1 MQARWAENKF
11 MRNTELCF
19 VCKVGQF
26 ENAEFVFIAKDIY
39 NLYINGEFIQYGPA
53 RAAKGYA
60 RKECVDLVPYL
71 TEKENVICVYVQSNY
86 TSTLCFALEK
96 PLFAAEIIV
105 AGKAVLT
112 TDDFRCFEMTDKL
125 KKVERMSSQR
135 GYLEVYRMKKG
146 RQPFDESLYP
156 ECKLIPMDMPKLL
169 PRNVSVA
176 KRQEAVGSLVERGGV
191 ALDKTRV
198 WENDFTRL
206 LDSGT
211 PLRTYSRAECD
222 CVLSKEMLAF
232 TFDGEEKESGYRY
245 ETYSFDRTHC
255 GKFKIK
261 ISVKENATL
270 WLAYDDILI
279 DGKVKFNREQ
289 ITHALKWELE
299 KGEYT
304 LYSNEVYTA
313 KYMTFVFFGDAILQ
327 EVAIVRIENPNA
339 NRLTFSCEDKTL
351 GAILEASRH
360 SFEHNGYDLLTDC
373 PSRERAGYLCDG
385 FFAARAE
392 SFFCGENLVEKNL
405 LENYALYT
413 PEHFTH
419 KGILP
424 MCYPSEPKDEQD
436 FIPNWVLW
444 YVLELADYA
453 ERTGDFDFV
462 TAQKEQIYSILEYF
476 QSKENE
482 YGLLEDLEGWVFVEW
497 SRANDFV
504 NGVNFPSNMCYCGAM
519 HAAAKLF
526 QDGALAKKAERLKK
540 TVVEW
545 SYNGTFF
552 VDNALR
558 VDGRLQITDN
568 ISETCQN
575 YAAFFEMFTR
585 EENPAFYKRLI
596 GELGCFHREQYH
608 GGVYASNMFI
618 GYILRLWVLLREGAY
633 EQLLAE
639 CKNRFAD
646 MANSTGTIWELFQ
659 TNASCNHGFGSVVGQ
674 MIAYALCG
682 VVRVDESAKTVYLSE
697 KTAGVDCVLGMPLRG
712 GRAEIKVEN
721 GKRSICLPTAYQ
733 TVILKNQSI

>member
-1 MQARWAENKF
+1 MQARWAENKW

-26 ENAEFVFIAKDIY
+26 ENADFVFIAKDIY

-60 RKECVDLVPYL
+60 REEHVDLTPYL
-71 TEKENVICVYVQSNY
+71 TQKENVICVYVQSNY

-96 PLFAAEIIV
+96 PLFAAEIKV
-105 AGKAVLT
+105 QGKTVLT

-135 GYLEVYRMKKG
+135 GYLEVYRMEKN
-146 RQPFDESLYP
+146 RHPFEENSYP
-156 ECKLIPMDMPKLL
+156 ECKLCPMEMPKLL
-169 PRNVSVA
+169 PRNVAVA
-176 KRQEAVGSLVERGGV
+176 KRQEEVGALVERGGV
-191 ALDKTRV
+191 TLDKTKV

-206 LDSGT
+206 LDSGEE
-211 PLRTYSRAECD
+211 LLTYPRAECD
-222 CVLSKEMLAF
+222 CVLSKEMLSF
-232 TFDGEEKESGYRY
+232 VFGGEENQGGYRY

-261 ISVKENATL
+261 ISVREKATI

-299 KGEYT
+299 KGEYL

-313 KYMTFVFFGDAILQ
+313 KYTTFIFLGEAELQ
-327 EVAIVRIENPNA
+327 AVSIIRVENPNA
-339 NRLTFSCEDKTL
+339 DRLTFSCEDKTL
-351 GAILEASRH
+351 EAILNASRH

-392 SFFCGENLVEKNL
+392 NFFCGENLVEKNL

-413 PEHFTH
+413 REHFPH
-419 KGILP
+419 KGVLP
-424 MCYPSEPKDEQD
+424 MCYPSEPRNEQD
-436 FIPNWVLW
+436 FIPNWLHW
-444 YVLELADYA
+444 YVLELVDYA
-453 ERTGDFDFV
+453 KRTGDYHFV
-462 TAQKEQIYSILEYF
+462 TTQKEGIYAVLDYF
-476 QSKENE
+476 QGKENE
-482 YGLLEDLEGWVFVEW
+482 YGLLENLEGWVFVEW

-504 NGVNFPSNMCYCGAM
+504 NGVNFPSNMCYYGAM
-519 HAAAKLF
+519 KAAANLF
-526 QDGALAKKAERLKK
+526 EDDLLAKKAERLKK
-540 TVVEW
+540 AIVDW

-552 VDNALR
+552 IDNAVR
-558 VDGRLQITDN
+558 VNGRLQITDN

-575 YAAFFEMFTR
+575 YAAFFEIFTR
-585 EENPAFYKRLI
+585 EENPDFYKRLI
-596 GELGCFHREQYH
+596 AELGCFHREQYH
-608 GGVYASNMFI
+608 RGVYASNMFI
-618 GYILRLWVLLREGAY
+618 GYILRLSVLLREGAY
-633 EQLLAE
+633 AELLAE

-646 MANSTGTIWELFQ
+646 MAESTGTIWELFQ

-674 MIAYALCG
+674 MITYALCG
-682 VVRVDESAKTVYLSE
+682 IIRVDESSKTMYCTEKTV
-697 KTAGVDCVLGMPLRG
+697 GIDCAVGMPLQG
-712 GRAEIKVEN
+712 GRAEITIQN
-721 GKRSICLPTAYQ
+721 GQRTVWLPTGYQ
-733 TVILKNQSI
+733 TVILENQ

>member
-1 MQARWAENKF
+1 MQARWAENKW

-60 RKECVDLVPYL
+60 REERVDLAPYL
-71 TEKENVICVYVQSNY
+71 TKKENVICVYVQSNN

-96 PLFAAEIIV
+96 PLFAAEIRV
-105 AGKAVLT
+105 EGKTALT

-125 KKVERMSSQR
+125 QKVERMSSQR
-135 GYLEVYRMKKG
+135 GYLEVYRMEKD
-146 RQPFDESLYP
+146 RQPFDEALYP
-156 ECKLIPMDMPKLL
+156 ECKLIPTDMPKLL
-169 PRNVSVA
+169 SRNVA
-176 KRQEAVGSLVERGGV
+176 LTKRQETKGVFVERGNV
-191 ALDKTRV
+191 TIDKTKV

-206 LDSGT
+206 LDSGKQM
-211 PLRTYSRAECD
+211 LTYSRAECD
-222 CVLSKEMLAF
+222 CVLSKEMLSF
-232 TFDGEEKESGYRY
+232 VFGEGGERSDYRY
-245 ETYSFDRTHC
+245 ETYSFGRTHC
-255 GKFKIK
+255 GKFKIT
-261 ISVKENATL
+261 ISVKEKATL

-313 KYMTFVFFGDAILQ
+313 KYTTFVFLGEAELQ
-327 EVAIVRIENPNA
+327 EIAIIRVENPNA
-339 NRLTFSCEDKTL
+339 KRLTFSCADKTL
-351 GAILEASRH
+351 ESIFAAARH
-360 SFEHNGYDLLTDC
+360 TFEHNGYDLLTDC

-392 SFFCGENLVEKNL
+392 SFFCGENLAEKNL

-424 MCYPSEPKDEQD
+424 MCYPSEPKDKQD
-436 FIPNWVLW
+436 FIPNWLLW
-444 YVLELADYA
+444 YLLELSDYV
-453 ERTGDFDFV
+453 ERTGDLEFV
-462 TAQKEQIYSILEYF
+462 RGQKEQIYNVLEYF

-482 YGLLEDLEGWVFVEW
+482 YGLLENLDGWVFVEW

-504 NGVNFPSNMCYCGAM
+504 DGVNFPSNMCYYGAM
-519 HAAAKLF
+519 KAVAKLF
-526 QDGALAKKAERLKK
+526 EDNALAKKAERLKS

-558 VDGRLQITDN
+558 VDGRLQVTDN

-585 EENPAFYKRLI
+585 EENSAFYERLM
-596 GELGCFHREQYH
+596 GELGCFYREQYH

-618 GYILRLWVLLREGAY
+618 GYILRLLVLLREGVY

-639 CKNRFAD
+639 CKNRFGD
-646 MANSTGTIWELFQ
+646 MAESTGTIWELFQ
-659 TNASCNHGFGSVVGQ
+659 TDASCNHGFGSVVGQ

-682 VVRVDESAKTVYLSE
+682 VVRADESAKTVYLSE

-721 GKRSICLPTAYQ
+721 GKRSICLPTAYEM
-733 TVILKNQSI
+733 VILKNQSI

>member
-11 MRNTELCF
+11 MRNIELCF

-26 ENAEFVFIAKDIY
+26 EDAHFTFIAKDIY
-39 NLYINGEFIQYGPA
+39 NLYINGVFIRYGPA

-60 RKECVDLVPYL
+60 REERIELAPYL
-71 TEKENVICVYVQSNY
+71 TKKENVICVYVQSNY

-96 PLFAAEIIV
+96 PLFAAEIRV
-105 AGKAVLT
+105 EGKTVLT

-125 KKVERMSSQR
+125 KRVERMSSQR
-135 GYLEVYRMKKG
+135 GYLEVYRMEKD
-146 RQPFDESLYP
+146 RWPFDESLYS

-169 PRNVSVA
+169 PRNVAVT
-176 KRQEAVGSLVERGGV
+176 KRQEEVGVFVERGGV
-191 ALDKTRV
+191 TLDKTRV

-211 PLRTYSRAECD
+211 LLRTYPRAECD

-232 TFDGEEKESGYRY
+232 TFDGEEQESGYRY

-261 ISVKENATL
+261 ISVKEKTTL

-313 KYMTFVFFGDAILQ
+313 KYTTFVFLGDATLQ
-327 EVAIVRIENPNA
+327 TVAIVRVENPNA
-339 NRLTFSCEDKTL
+339 DRLTFSCEDKTL
-351 GAILEASRH
+351 ELILEASRH

-392 SFFCGENLVEKNL
+392 SFFCGENLVERNL

-413 PEHFTH
+413 PEHFAH

-424 MCYPSEPKDEQD
+424 MCYPSEPKDGQD
-436 FIPNWVLW
+436 FIPNWALW

-453 ERTGDFDFV
+453 ERTGDFEFV
-462 TAQKEQIYSILEYF
+462 IAQKERIYNVLEYF

-482 YGLLEDLEGWVFVEW
+482 YGLLENLDGWVFVEW

-504 NGVNFPSNMCYCGAM
+504 DGVNFPSNMCYYGVMKAVSS
-519 HAAAKLF
+519 LF
-526 QDGALAKKAERLKK
+526 EDEVLAQKAERLKK
-540 TVVEW
+540 TIVDW

-552 VDNALR
+552 IDNALR
-558 VDGRLQITDN
+558 VNGRLQMTDN

-575 YAAFFEMFTR
+575 YAAFFQILKK
-585 EENPAFYKRLI
+585 EENPTFYHHLI
-596 GELGCFHREQYH
+596 EELGCFHREQYH
-608 GGVYASNMFI
+608 EGMYASNMFI
-618 GYILRLWVLLREGAY
+618 GYILRLLVLLREGAY
-633 EQLLAE
+633 EELLAE

-646 MANSTGTIWELFQ
+646 MAESTGTIWELFQ
-659 TNASCNHGFGSVVGQ
+659 TDASCNHGFGSVVGQ

-682 VVRVDESAKTVYLSE
+682 IVRVDENEKNVYFSE
-697 KTAGVDCVLGMPLRG
+697 KTVGVDCAVGMPLRG
-712 GRAEIKVEN
+712 GKAEIKVEN
-721 GKRSICLPTAYQ
+721 GKRSVCLPTAYQ
-733 TVILKNQSI
+733 MVILKNQ